1 MAEALA
7 LFAVIGY
14 AFNVSALYVVKSFF
28 PMAMHT
34 ALMFLLLA
42 AGILFARPDRGLMK
56 ILSADSARRNFPPAV
71 ADNARVTSDPRTD
84 RRDASTARADQPSPE
99 AALIVLADTV
109 IFTTLLWWE
118 LELLRRAD
126 GDDLRRSTRWHQR
139 SSHPPGH
146 RLSAERLW
154 RWTPL
159 ERSWTGT
166 PLAHEMFGYSH
177 QEAMGLPMANTIL
190 PEAQRRE
197 FENGVAEFL
206 KSGHGGLMGR
216 RRR

>member
-1 MAEALA
+1 M
-7 LFAVIGY
+7 
-14 AFNVSALYVVKSFF
+14 
-28 PMAMHT
+28 
-34 ALMFLLLA
+34 
-42 AGILFARPDRGLMK
+42 
-56 ILSADSARRNFPPAV
+56 
-71 ADNARVTSDPRTD
+71 
-84 RRDASTARADQPSPE
+84 
-99 AALIVLADTV
+99 LADTV

-126 GDDLRRSTRWHQR
+126 VRRLKTEHALDHQQNSRPHR
-139 SSHPPGH
+139 SSIQQ
-146 RLSAERLW
+146 RMRLW

-166 PLAHEMFGYSH
+166 PSRHEMFGYSH

-216 RRR
+216 RLEMTAMHRSGHEFPVELVVSPAPHR